1 LTDFSIPYLTVQ
13 ALGFAT
19 GTALCWVMAALL
31 WKSENLGVARKL
43 SIGMPLVASL
53 WTSGSF
59 VMQIILLAGMSMQ
72 SRPFGLAFG
81 TAWTSTFWM
90 PSMWLLMRHKA
101 ALRRSRLR
109 TALLL
114 TSFFIAITLTG
125 VLWIVL
131 FTPALRVNVGFVMKL
146 SAYNAISHGIL
157 ILVYRWNRSSA
168 PARFLLTVVVPL
180 VTMELL
186 IVVALIHF
194 GLSGGTMRAL
204 AFISQQ
210 SVIPNLIIVA
220 SFLAKF
226 RYADVLLK
234 RSLLIILTVIVAS
247 TVVWWIRPI
256 PRGIPVVL
264 WSLAGA
270 GVLLVS
276 PVLSYLV
283 NWIVDR
289 GMLRRPEYATFV
301 KSFAEESGRVANKA
315 DLFALVE
322 RTAREALYVDS
333 VRVVPATDTPTGGA
347 ERILVKSPHAD
358 LVLLVS
364 PKVGGRRLLKQEMVF
379 LQAIGG
385 EISRRLEALEFER
398 ERRGRQLQEERLR
411 HSLTEAELRALRA
424 QVDPHFLFNTLNTIA
439 DLITSDPA
447 KAELMT
453 ERLADFF
460 RYTLLRTERTLAT
473 LGEELQ
479 FVQHYLEIEQ
489 VRFGNRLRV
498 ELSAAP
504 DVRQEMVPALI
515 LQPLVENAIRHGLAP
530 KPEGGCISV
539 SASREGQFLK
549 LEVVDDGMGLQS
561 TSRHGS
567 GIGLQNVRE
576 RLRALYGDA
585 ARMNV
590 DSGSAQ
596 GTCVSL
602 LLPGNGH

>member
-19 GTALCWVMAALL
+19 GTALWWLMAALL

-43 SIGMPLVASL
+43 AIGMPLVASL

-59 VMQIILLAGMSMQ
+59 AMQIILLAGMSMQ
-72 SRPFGLAFG
+72 SRPFGVAFG
-81 TAWTSTFWM
+81 TAWTSIFWM

-109 TALLL
+109 SALLI
-114 TSFFIAITLTG
+114 TSFFITIIFTAA
-125 VLWIVL
+125 LWIVL
-131 FTPALRVNVGFVMKL
+131 LTPALRVNVGFLLKL
-146 SAYNAISHGIL
+146 PAYNAASQRIL
-157 ILVYRWNRSSA
+157 ILVA
-168 PARFLLTVVVPL
+168 P
-180 VTMELL
+180 
-186 IVVALIHF
+186 
-194 GLSGGTMRAL
+194 S
-204 AFISQQ
+204 
-210 SVIPNLIIVA
+210 LIIVA
-220 SFLAKF
+220 SFVAKF

-234 RSLLIILTVIVAS
+234 RSLLIILSVIVAS
-247 TVVWWIRPI
+247 TVVWWISAI

-283 NWIVDR
+283 NWIVER

-301 KSFAEESGRVANKA
+301 KSFAEESGRVANKT

-333 VRVVPATDTPTGGA
+333 VRVVPATDTATGDA

-364 PKVGGRRLLKQEMVF
+364 PKVGSRRLLKQEMIF

-385 EISRRLEALEFER
+385 EVSRRLEGLEFER
-398 ERRGRQLQEERLR
+398 ERRGRQVQEERLR

-439 DLITSDPA
+439 GLITSDPA

-489 VRFGNRLRV
+489 VRLGNRLRI
-498 ELSAAP
+498 ELSAAA

-549 LEVVDDGMGLQS
+549 LEVVDDGMALQS

-585 ARMNV
+585 AQMNV